1 MHEIHVLYVDH
12 EFNGVMNTTRLLL
25 ESCQYRVTHVELA
38 ADAMVMLSN
47 GKVKFDFVIAD
58 INSPDLHGFKLLQL
72 AVTMGIPTIMMS
84 VDYDTNMA
92 MKIIEIGALLYIKRP
107 TTPEMLR
114 CLWQHVARENLRVI
128 KERDRLM
135 AVNYLTP
142 PQGIEYYLDENP
154 NNNLFVM
161 KENEKFKKQ
170 HVEEVY
176 ELDNNMTSHGKVR
189 RKVCTE
195 WTRELHEKFMDAVGQ
210 LGEGRCFPKEILEI
224 MNVPGLTRMQVASHL
239 QKCRNDNWRS
249 PEERKSTLGMQPMSS
264 DGDGE
269 GSGHKPRRFGSMPR
283 VVVKGQSSD
292 YYRVGDIGSE
302 GEMGNDR
309 GGASYGALVPRENNM
324 NNIIAPAPAPAPAP
338 GINSSNPRHLVD
350 HAFFNLDMD
359 CAQIHNFSALP
370 QPFAPTFNHP
380 QSTTI
385 YNDHHQTNSKGA
397 SKESRSHWSTSSETS
412 NDYETTKAN

>member
-1 MHEIHVLYVDH
+1 MHEIHVLFVDH

-72 AVTMGIPTIMMS
+72 AVTMGIPIILMS
-84 VDYDTNMA
+84 VDDDINMA
-92 MKIIEIGALLYIKRP
+92 MKIIEIGAFLYIKRP
-107 TTPEMLR
+107 TTPEMIR
-114 CLWQHVARENLRVI
+114 CLWQHVARENLRAI

-135 AVNYLTP
+135 APNYLTP
-142 PQGIEYYLDENP
+142 PQGIEYYLDENH

-161 KENEKFKKQ
+161 KENEKFKRQ
-170 HVEEVY
+170 HVEEEY

-195 WTRELHEKFMDAVGQ
+195 WTRELHEKFMHAVGQ

-249 PEERKSTLGMQPMSS
+249 SEERKSTHGMHPMSS

-283 VVVKGQSSD
+283 VVKAQSD
-292 YYRVGDIGSE
+292 YYRVCDGASE

-309 GGASYGALVPRENNM
+309 GGASYGALVPHQNNI
-324 NNIIAPAPAPAPAP
+324 NIIAPAA
-338 GINSSNPRHLVD
+338 GINSSNPRHPVD

-359 CAQIHNFSALP
+359 CQIQNFSGLP
-370 QPFAPTFNHP
+370 QPFAAFNHP

-385 YNDHHQTNSKGA
+385 NDHLQTNSKGA
-397 SKESRSHWSTSSETS
+397 SMGSRSHWSTSSETS
-412 NDYETTKAN
+412 NDYQTTKAN